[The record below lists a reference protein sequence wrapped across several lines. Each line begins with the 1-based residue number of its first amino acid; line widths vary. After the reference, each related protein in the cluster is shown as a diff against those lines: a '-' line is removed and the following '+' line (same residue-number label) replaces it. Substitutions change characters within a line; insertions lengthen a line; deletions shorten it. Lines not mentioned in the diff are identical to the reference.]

1 MNNISNDCSKYYFIR
16 ILLIFL
22 ILMGVSG
29 CLKQAIWNKSS
40 NDKLTARNAKKDD
53 SEKKD
58 IDEYKEWSLEFSE
71 NFSSTEV
78 NTEPESIFILDGAYT
93 VQKGPND
100 DNSLFLPGT
109 PMGDFGLLFGPRLR
123 ENALELNFSF
133 FASKKGRRMPSI
145 AAAIGGVR
153 GYRLRL
159 NPAAKNIVLSMDE
172 NVFKELPFHW
182 VGDQWWSIRF
192 QALPCGDGDQ
202 STCLQFKLWP
212 KQDKEPNEWFF
223 SQEFNIEYKGGK
235 CALWGFPYSSKPIF
249 FDDLT
254 IRSLL

>member
-1 MNNISNDCSKYYFIR
+1 MNNILNDCSKYYFIR
-16 ILLIFL
+16 ILVIFL
-22 ILMGVSG
+22 ILMGASG
-29 CLKQAIWNKSS
+29 CQKQAIWNKSS
-40 NDKLTARNAKKDD
+40 NDKPTARNPKKDD
-53 SEKKD
+53 SEKKV
-58 IDEYKEWSLEFSE
+58 IDEHKEWSLEFSE

-78 NTEPESIFILDGAYT
+78 HTEPESIFILDGAYT

-100 DNSLFLPGT
+100 DNSLFLPGM

-192 QALPCGDGDQ
+192 QALPCGDGDE

-212 KQDKEPNEWFF
+212 KQDNEPNEWFF
-223 SQEFNIEYKGGK
+223 SQEFNFEYKGGK

>member
-1 MNNISNDCSKYYFIR
+1 MNNTLKDYSKFYFIR
-16 ILLIFL
+16 ILVIFL
-22 ILMGVSG
+22 ILMGSSG
-29 CLKQAIWNKSS
+29 CLQQAIWNKTS
-40 NDKLTARNAKKDD
+40 NNKPTARGTEKDD
-53 SEKKD
+53 SGKKV
-58 IDEYKEWSLEFSE
+58 IDEHKEWSLEFSE
-71 NFSSTEV
+71 NFSSAEV
-78 NTEPESIFILDGAYT
+78 GTEPESVFILDGAYT

-133 FASKKGRRMPSI
+133 FASKKGRRMPSV

-172 NVFKELPFHW
+172 YVFKELPFQW
-182 VGDQWWSIRF
+182 SGDQWWNIRF
-192 QALPCGDGDQ
+192 QALPCGDANQ

-212 KQDKEPNEWFF
+212 KQDKEPNQWFL
-223 SQEFNIEYKGGK
+223 SEEFNVEYKGGK
-235 CALWGFPYSSKPIF
+235 CALWGFPYSSTPIL

-254 IRSLL
+254 IRSL